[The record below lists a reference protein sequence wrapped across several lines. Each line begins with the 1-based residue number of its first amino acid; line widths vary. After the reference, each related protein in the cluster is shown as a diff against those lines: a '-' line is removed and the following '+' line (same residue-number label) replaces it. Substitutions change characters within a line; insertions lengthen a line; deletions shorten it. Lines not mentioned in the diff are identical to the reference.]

1 MSANGV
7 VDVRNRLEELRGAKA
22 KREEIRLKAAEAQ
35 ELAELELEEK
45 LIADGRGERGVD
57 FEILS
62 TEAGLF
68 AVKKPEFLTAK
79 KFNAVAADKV
89 SEEDVIAFVS
99 PNIIGDPQA
108 AMNFR
113 NAMVDHAGIA
123 WRLAAALRLMF
134 EARRVDQLGKL

>member
-1 MSANGV
+1 MSVNGV
-7 VDVRNRLEELRGAKA
+7 TDTRGRLEELRAAKA
-22 KREEIRLKAAEAQ
+22 KREEARVKAAEAQ

-45 LIADGRGERGVD
+45 LIAEGRGDRGVD
-57 FEILS
+57 FEIIS

-79 KFNAVAADKV
+79 KFNAIAADKV

-99 PNIIGDPQA
+99 PNIIGDMMA
-108 AMNFR
+108 FR

-123 WRLAAALRLMF
+123 WRCAAALRLMF